1 MASNKRNNNFIV
13 KYYWVFAGIIVG
25 IFSVVGAWYN
35 LNILVG
41 SGDLSI
47 VGSLVVVTEYI
58 VVLAVLGF
66 IYNKIQK

>member
-25 IFSVVGAWYN
+25 IFSVIGAWYN

-47 VGSLVVVTEYI
+47 VGSLVVITEYI

>member
-25 IFSVVGAWYN
+25 IFSVIGAWYN

>member
-1 MASNKRNNNFIV
+1 MASNKKNQKLIV

-25 IFSVVGAWYN
+25 LFSVVGAWYN

-47 VGSLVVVTEYI
+47 VGSLVVVTEYV